1 MIESIWT
8 VVILFSVMS
17 LVTSNPT
24 LLIAGL
30 ILAAIGIS
38 IERFYR

>member
-1 MIESIWT
+1 MMESIWA
-8 VVILFSVMS
+8 VVILFAVIS
-17 LVTSNPT
+17 LVTFDPAS
-24 LLIAGL
+24 LIAGL